1 MILYFFMTFVGTMGL
16 CLLAY
21 RFFGQQIE
29 GLTLKLD
36 DGRGYFLV
44 CIMLIT
50 FFGSA
55 LSYYVGCILGYDQD
69 SAQLSN
75 LGAVIMLNTLAA
87 LGVLTYG
94 LMHFKEGERY

>member
-1 MILYFFMTFVGTMGL
+1 MILYFLVTFICTVGL
-16 CLLAY
+16 CLLTY
-21 RFFGQQIE
+21 RFFGQQIQ

-36 DGRGYFLV
+36 DGRGYYLV

-55 LSYYVGCILGYDQD
+55 LSYYVGCILGYDQNA
-69 SAQLSN
+69 AQLSN

-87 LGVLTYG
+87 LGALTYG